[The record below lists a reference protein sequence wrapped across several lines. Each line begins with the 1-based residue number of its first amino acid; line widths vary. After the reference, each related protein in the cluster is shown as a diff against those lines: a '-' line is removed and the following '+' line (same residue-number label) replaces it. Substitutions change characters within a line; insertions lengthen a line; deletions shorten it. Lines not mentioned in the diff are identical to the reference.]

1 MSKGIIFTDEMK
13 KEAIVNNLLEEL
25 EHEIYETFKDIPL
38 DVDADALE
46 RYMRYLVFSVKSAI
60 DLWKIANTVELRI

>member
-1 MSKGIIFTDEMK
+1 MTDEMK
-13 KEAIVNNLLEEL
+13 KEALVNNLLEEL

-60 DLWKIANTVELRI
+60 DLWKIANKVEMRI